1 MNPIVTAK
9 NLAKEYRKGLA
20 PAVADVSLAIEPGEI
35 IAVIGHNG
43 AGKSTLFDLLG
54 GLSQP
59 TRGSVQ
65 MNVDRQE
72 IGWCPQREIVDWSL
86 TIRQNIALGVEL
98 RSPAEGSPPP
108 AL

>member
-1 MNPIVTAK
+1 
-9 NLAKEYRKGLA
+9 
-20 PAVADVSLAIEPGEI
+20 
-35 IAVIGHNG
+35 
-43 AGKSTLFDLLG
+43 
-54 GLSQP
+54 
-59 TRGSVQ
+59 

-86 TIRQNIALGVEL
+86 TVRQNIALGVEL